1 MNKLNKSIKT
11 LFFISLGLSIGFPL
25 GIICIV
31 FGATKGLI
39 PLLVLGIILTVAGF
53 YVMPLLWM
61 KYADKRQ
68 YRSLMNIIENEHIYT
83 VRDLSN
89 QTGYTE
95 NRIRDMIKYLINSAI
110 LRGYLFR
117 NDTLEVNANIKQTAK
132 NATKIK
138 CDNCSAFM
146 VFDGVKYVCEYCGYV
161 QTKEE

>member
-68 YRSLMNIIENEHIYT
+68 YRSLMNIIENEHI
-83 VRDLSN
+83 
-89 QTGYTE
+89 
-95 NRIRDMIKYLINSAI
+95 
-110 LRGYLFR
+110 
-117 NDTLEVNANIKQTAK
+117 
-132 NATKIK
+132 
-138 CDNCSAFM
+138 
-146 VFDGVKYVCEYCGYV
+146 
-161 QTKEE
+161 